1 MFEELFIRLKKYIG
15 SCAGNAV
22 RHASQFYLSIPK
34 EDFISAYNLSLWE
47 AVKSFDPTKGRL
59 KSLVSYRFKMAEA
72 TVWRQYETRD
82 ENEKDGRSYAKARWD
97 SLDRSLSDSNGDSSV
112 SLIDIIIT
120 DHPST
125 EDTYLSNHAFTN
137 LVQAF
142 AKKNARYA
150 KIIDSLSKGYGGN
163 DLARVTDEGYCYDAK
178 VRKLVQR
185 AKDSFRAFQST
196 SG

>member
-1 MFEELFIRLKKYIG
+1 MNTSNCKLWSTVENLANLYVKASDQERKERLFEELFIRLKKYIG

-120 DHPST
+120 EHPST

-142 AKKNARYA
+142 AKKKCALCENH
-150 KIIDSLSKGYGGN
+150 
-163 DLARVTDEGYCYDAK
+163 
-178 VRKLVQR
+178 
-185 AKDSFRAFQST
+185 
-196 SG
+196 